1 MQVLTFLKGGKFE
14 KISRWMWEDKNYK
27 EVLYT
32 SPHPEIHPYQS
43 QSQPNP
49 IHLQQRGATFV
60 YGVLL
65 LGSPGDSAHFLW
77 CIHVSSILIF
87 MSLQEHWIMFIKN

>member
-32 SPHPEIHPYQS
+32 SPHPEIHPS
-43 QSQPNP
+43 HPT
-49 IHLQQRGATFV
+49 GATSVFAVLFFKTVAIVVTSQCFV
-60 YGVLL
+60 SGGGRSEFQL
-65 LGSPGDSAHFLW
+65 
-77 CIHVSSILIF
+77 
-87 MSLQEHWIMFIKN
+87 